1 MEHVTTPLYYLRT
14 GTAIRLLL
22 VNSIRENEIALGIVN
37 VLCNFLA
44 IMLEKKFYIKLF
56 KDILVKMYNV
66 MITSL

>member
-37 VLCNFLA
+37 VLCTFLA

-66 MITSL
+66 MIVSL